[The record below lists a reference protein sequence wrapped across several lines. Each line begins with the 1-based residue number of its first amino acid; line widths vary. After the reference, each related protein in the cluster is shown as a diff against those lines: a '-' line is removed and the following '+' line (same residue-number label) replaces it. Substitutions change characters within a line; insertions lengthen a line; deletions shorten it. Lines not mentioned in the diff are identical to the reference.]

1 MNASPNAPQRAL
13 KILCAAVSLATG
25 SAVCAENLALEE
37 VVVTAQKRE
46 ESSQKTP
53 ISLAAFS
60 TADLENKGINSL
72 VDLRSEVPNLQLT
85 PHPNSTTTT
94 RVFMRGVG
102 NNDDQITQ
110 DPSVA
115 VYLDG
120 VYVARSQ
127 GLASDVADIERVEV
141 LRGPQGSLYGRNATG
156 GAINFITKA
165 PELGRFGF
173 QQALTVG
180 NSNLLRSRTQADLP
194 LGETAALELS
204 YLKVSKNGYADN
216 PGSGVSRWGDQDRSA
231 YRAALH
237 WQPIDAVDIR
247 YSYDHSQIDDTPG
260 LINYSPNFPQ
270 IAKRPSSGSPFVND
284 LRANDI
290 TAQGHN
296 LTIAWEIED
305 SLTLKSITGYR
316 KLDNYTDQNYL
327 TDALTGTGNP
337 LASLFVGKPVFI
349 TEFDSS
355 QHQFSEELQASGD
368 TMNSQLEYVAGLY
381 YFSEKAD
388 SYDTTVSVQG
398 LDERWVTIDNS
409 AYAAFGQGTYT
420 PSILD
425 EQLHITLGLRYSHDN
440 RKATM
445 DTLHSAPNG
454 AAPATY
460 NGGANPFSG
469 DGNKSFHDLSPSM
482 IVAYDV
488 DADINVYG
496 KIAKG
501 YKTGGYNVRAPQL
514 RFGEGFDQEN
524 LISYE
529 LGLKSQWWDNRVRFN
544 SAVFLA
550 KYDDI
555 QVNVQSDP
563 NNASITDVLNA
574 GKATISG
581 AEVELSGRLT
591 EGLTAALNY
600 AYLDASFDKVRD
612 ANGTDVTSQFQF
624 PEAPHNSYSVNLQYE
639 FPATPIGVFTAM
651 ADYSWQSE
659 KFSASNAKPANG
671 SLFIIDD
678 YALLNARL
686 NLSEIPVGTGSLRAS
701 LWGRNLEDK
710 HYYTSLF
717 DLRVAQGAF
726 YGEPRSYG
734 IDLVYQY

>member
-1 MNASPNAPQRAL
+1 MHASFEAPPRTL
-13 KILCAAVSLATG
+13 KILCAAISLAAG
-25 SAVCAENLALEE
+25 SAVLADNLALEE

-46 ESSQKTP
+46 ESIQKTP

-60 TADLENKGINSL
+60 SADLENKGINSL

-85 PHPNSTTTT
+85 PHPNSTVTT

-127 GLASDVADIERVEV
+127 GLAADVADIERVEV

-180 NSNLLRSRTQADLP
+180 NRDLFRSRTQADLP
-194 LGETAALELS
+194 LGDTAALELS
-204 YLKVSKNGYADN
+204 YLKVSKDGWVKN
-216 PGSGVSRWGDQDRSA
+216 PGTEVSRWGDEDRKA

-237 WQPIDAVDIR
+237 WQPLDNLDVR

-260 LINYSPNFPQ
+260 FIVYAPNFPEL
-270 IAKRPSSGSPFVND
+270 AKRPSSGSPFVQGLVPND
-284 LRANDI
+284 V

-296 LTIAWEIED
+296 LLISYDVNDA
-305 SLTLKSITGYR
+305 LTLKSITGYR
-316 KLDNYTDQNYL
+316 KLDNFTNQNYL

-337 LASLFVGKPVFI
+337 LAGLFAGIPTFVTV
-349 TEFDSS
+349 FDSS

-368 TMNSQLEYVAGLY
+368 AFNSQVEYVGGLY

-388 SYDTTVSVQG
+388 SYDTTTSIQG
-398 LDERWVTIDNS
+398 LDQRWVTIDNS
-409 AYAAFGQGTYT
+409 AYAAFGQATYT
-420 PSILD
+420 PPILD
-425 EQLHITLGLRYSHDN
+425 DQLHVTVGLRYSHDH
-440 RKATM
+440 REATM
-445 DTLHSAPNG
+445 DTLHNG
-454 AAPATY
+454 AAPF
-460 NGGANPFSG
+460 NG
-469 DGNKSFHDLSPSM
+469 DGKKSFHDVSPSL
-482 IVAYDV
+482 IVAYDIDTDV
-488 DADINVYG
+488 NVYG

-501 YKTGGYNVRAPQL
+501 YKTGGYNVRAPAAT
-514 RFGEGFDQEN
+514 FDNGFDPEH

-529 LGLKSQWWDNRVRFN
+529 LGMKSQWWENRVRFN
-544 SAVFLA
+544 SALFLA
-550 KYDDI
+550 KYTDI

-563 NNASITDVLNA
+563 NNPSITDVLNA

-581 AEVELSGRLT
+581 AEMELSGRLT
-591 EGLTAALNY
+591 EGLTASLNY
-600 AYLDASFDKVRD
+600 AYLDASFDEVRD
-612 ANGTDVTSQFQF
+612 ATGKNVASQFQF
-624 PEAPHNSYSVNLQYE
+624 PEAPHNSYAANLQYE
-639 FPATPIGVFTAM
+639 FPATPIGVVTALV
-651 ADYSWQSE
+651 DYSWQSE
-659 KFSASNAKPANG
+659 KFSASNSKPANG
-671 SLFIIDD
+671 TRFIIDD

-686 NLSEIPVGTGSLRAS
+686 SLSEIPVGKGELRTS

-717 DLRVAQGAF
+717 DLRVASGAF
-726 YGEPRSYG
+726 YGEPRTYG
-734 IDLVYQY
+734 LDVVYQY